1 VGCDRVAANGDTANK
16 IGTAG
21 VAILAHEYGIPFYVC
36 APSSTIDMDTP
47 TGDQIEIELRKPE
60 EIYKKWYSKPMAPEK
75 GVKFFNPA
83 FDVTDAKFITGIIT
97 EFGIARPPYTQTLPL
112 IFEKKHSS
120 EQR

>member
-1 VGCDRVAANGDTANK
+1 
-16 IGTAG
+16 
-21 VAILAHEYGIPFYVC
+21 
-36 APSSTIDMDTP
+36 
-47 TGDQIEIELRKPE
+47 
-60 EIYKKWYSKPMAPEK
+60 MAPEK